1 MDGLVPRFS
10 IGAGYAVYRGATT
23 TGHVHR
29 HAAFQI
35 AIGVRSEVAI
45 VDASGT
51 QHRAAALVVAPME
64 PHCLQANPDV
74 LTYFVEPHCVFADR
88 LRERHGTG
96 ITPAPELRDLR
107 EDDVRPAGVRPSSQL
122 DPRLVQTLN
131 AMSDFHA
138 PLPSLA
144 ADVGLSPQRL
154 RALARD
160 QLGMPLARWRVW
172 TRLRRAAEALQAGQ
186 SLADAAS
193 TAGFADQAHL
203 TRQMREMMGLTPAVV
218 LPLLRG
224 QPLRAT

>member
-1 MDGLVPRFS
+1 VDGRVPRFS
-10 IGAGYAVYRGATT
+10 IGAGYAVYRGTTT

-35 AIGVRSEVAI
+35 AIGMRGQVAI

-51 QHRAAALVVAPME
+51 AHRAAALVVAPME

-74 LTYFVEPHCVFADR
+74 LTYFVEPHCAFADR

-96 ITPAPELRDLR
+96 ISAAPELRDLC
-107 EDDVRPAGVRPSSQL
+107 EDDVRPAGVLASSQL
-122 DPRLVQTLN
+122 DPRLVQTRTAL
-131 AMSDFHA
+131 SDRSA
-138 PLPSLA
+138 SLPSLA
-144 ADVGLSPQRL
+144 TDVGLSPQRL

-172 TRLRRAAEALQAGQ
+172 TRLRRAADALQAGQ

-224 QPLRAT
+224 QSLRAT